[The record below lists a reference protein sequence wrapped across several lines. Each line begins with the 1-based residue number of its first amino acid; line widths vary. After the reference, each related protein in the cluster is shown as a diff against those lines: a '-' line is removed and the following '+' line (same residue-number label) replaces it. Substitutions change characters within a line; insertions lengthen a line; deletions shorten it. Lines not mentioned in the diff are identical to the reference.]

1 MLLPHTLVGIIRSGK
16 ACFEIPLYDPDF
28 FPNTKAF
35 HVAEIFFIFIRPT
48 FMFITYHFR
57 NFTYL
62 LLFSLILI
70 SVRSFVRPI
79 VKFLPTFPFPLKEY
93 RQISE
98 YNNKTKLQEVGW

>member
-1 MLLPHTLVGIIRSGK
+1 MSR
-16 ACFEIPLYDPDF
+16 
-28 FPNTKAF
+28 
-35 HVAEIFFIFIRPT
+35 IFFFIRPT

-70 SVRSFVRPI
+70 SVRSFLRPI
-79 VKFLPTFPFPLKEY
+79 VKFLLAFPFPLKQY

-98 YNNKTKLQEVGW
+98 YNIKMKLQEVGW